1 MVLVQVTIDIGKPP
15 ATVTSDC
22 ESCGRSFG
30 LWLGLNGIRARV
42 VDASLPLMLVATPEG
57 IEYSLILIDAFHRWC
72 EVAVSDDIPDHLQA
86 LGASAA

>member
-1 MVLVQVTIDIGKPP
+1 MVLVQVTIDVGRPP
-15 ATVTSDC
+15 ATVTSTC

-30 LWLGLNGIRARV
+30 LWLKLNGIRARV
-42 VDASLPLMLVATPEG
+42 VDSPGAMVLIATPEG
-57 IEYSLILIDAFHRWC
+57 TEYGLILIDAFRRWC